1 MKLPAFQMHRPASVE
16 EAVVLRH
23 ELGDDAAFYC
33 GGSELLLVM
42 KLGMTDLGHLIDVK
56 GVDSLRSITFTEGSL
71 RIGATATHREIENHP
86 LVLEHAP
93 AFAEM
98 ISGIANVRVRSVGTL
113 GGNLAFADPASDPAT
128 FLTAVGAELEISG
141 PGGSQRTVPV
151 AELGVGAYQTVLG
164 EDELI
169 EAVIVP
175 ATKSGEATVHQRM
188 KFKERP
194 AITVTVSTRVEAG
207 VVVAARVSVGAVS
220 AVPARLL
227 AAEEAL
233 QGADQESVLG
243 AAANAGD
250 AAANLVRLL
259 DDSDENLLYKRQ
271 LTRVLVGRSAVKAM
285 ESAIAM

>member
-1 MKLPAFQMHRPASVE
+1 ME